1 MSHAACLVY
10 AKPDH
15 NLKLSETS
23 PTRRARVAITR
34 RALPTAQRDAQ
45 HVPRVLGILAH
56 ERSFAT
62 GSRSVRG
69 RHAAVDPRHYARQA
83 QGVRRWQG
91 GGGVHRA

>member
-1 MSHAACLVY
+1 MFMSRKRPRL
-10 AKPDH
+10 
-15 NLKLSETS
+15 
-23 PTRRARVAITR
+23 ARLR
-34 RALPTAQRDAQ
+34 QRGARGEVTPERSDAQ

-83 QGVRRWQG
+83 
-91 GGGVHRA
+91 

>member
-1 MSHAACLVY
+1 MSQLLYLKQNLIKSQTFRDFANAAR
-10 AKPDH
+10 
-15 NLKLSETS
+15 E
-23 PTRRARVAITR
+23 VAITGE
-34 RALPTAQRDAQ
+34 LPTAQRDAQ

-62 GSRSVRG
+62 GSRPVRG